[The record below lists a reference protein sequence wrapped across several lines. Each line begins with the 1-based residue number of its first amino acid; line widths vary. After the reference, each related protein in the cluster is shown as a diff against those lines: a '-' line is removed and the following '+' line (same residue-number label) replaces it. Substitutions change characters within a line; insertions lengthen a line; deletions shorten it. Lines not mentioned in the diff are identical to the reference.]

1 MPEEDK
7 SPHYLQRTEIVKVK
21 RDQSKL
27 KRFAGGMKKFME
39 WKVNDPKK
47 SRVEA

>member
-1 MPEEDK
+1 MPDEAPK
-7 SPHYLQRTEIVKVK
+7 YLQRTEIVKVK

-27 KRFAGGMKKFME
+27 KRFAGGIKRFME
-39 WKVNDPKK
+39 WKVDDPKK